1 MIEKTRER
9 GFLSRNVKSDL
20 GQVESRLKGNTLRL
34 YWYLVKTGRPVTI
47 HEAQKELNLS
57 SPGLVSYH
65 LNKLVDLG
73 LVDKTRGE
81 YEPLEEVKVGV
92 LRYFVRLYGFMVP
105 RYVFYAVFFTALF
118 IIFTFFFA
126 NPLNIYSWFASTVC
140 LASAVIFWYETVRIW
155 RGRPF

>member
-9 GFLSRNVKSDL
+9 GFLSRNVKFDL

-34 YWYLVKTGRPVTI
+34 YWYMVKAGRPVTI
-47 HEAQKELNLS
+47 HQAQKELNLS

-105 RYVFYAVFFTALF
+105 RYVFYAVFFTALLA
-118 IIFTFFFA
+118 IFAAFFA
-126 NPLNIYSWFASTVC
+126 NPLNIYSWFASAVC
-140 LASAVIFWYETVRIW
+140 LVSAVIFWHETVRIW